1 MIRKFLSYAVLGL
14 AALLV
19 AATAAPLAFAQA
31 ASDTTVQIPVGT
43 YVSAITDFIS
53 QIALPL
59 VTVMLGWAARMLPKA
74 VSDYLAMLRLEQLLT
89 RAVGYG
95 LAAVSNAAEG
105 KVLDV
110 NVGNK
115 VVATALSYAIEHAP
129 SVVAWAGGSNKLKE
143 KIIARLNVDKYASV
157 ATDTET
163 GAPVLVNG

>member
-1 MIRKFLSYAVLGL
+1 MILKFLSYAVLGL

-19 AATAAPLAFAQA
+19 AAMVAPMAFAQA

-110 NVGNK
+110 HVGNK